1 MRHKL
6 LLADDSAAIQ
16 QVIRLAFDGE
26 DVDVV
31 VVDDG
36 ANAIAAIERESPDI
50 VLADVNL
57 PGTDGYDLAAC
68 IRNDTARAS
77 LPVVLLA
84 GAFEP
89 VDRARADAVGCRD
102 ILVKPFGPRDLV
114 SRVKTLLDPAYIP
127 PPVETE
133 PAEAAPA
140 AAALSDPEAVE
151 PEPLY
156 VAPERTP
163 VPIQPAAA
171 PIPIDVTPERTR
183 EPEPV
188 SVTPVRE
195 SIAVA
200 STTETVEVASAPEPT
215 SLAHRPMLAQ
225 AFAAFLTAERELAP
239 GSDASLTTIT
249 SPAVSVHGDLADAV
263 KRELMRRVRRR
274 LTKSF
279 VRDTAEKVVG
289 KTVDRLVREELARMN
304 VRPPTA
310 E

>member
-26 DVDVV
+26 NIDVV

-36 ANAIAAIERESPDI
+36 ANAIAAVERESPDI

-68 IRNDTARAS
+68 IRHDAANAS

-89 VDRARADAVGCRD
+89 VDRARANAVGCRD
-102 ILVKPFGPRDLV
+102 ILVKPFAPRDLV
-114 SRVKTLLDPAYIP
+114 TRVKTLLDPGYIP
-127 PPVETE
+127 RPIEEE
-133 PAEAAPA
+133 PAAPA
-140 AAALSDPEAVE
+140 SSPVAPK
-151 PEPLY
+151 PLY

-171 PIPIDVTPERTR
+171 PRPIDVTPQDTR
-183 EPEPV
+183 ELEPV
-188 SVTPVRE
+188 AVAPARE
-195 SIAVA
+195 PIAVA
-200 STTETVEVASAPEPT
+200 SDADSIGVPSAPEPA
-215 SLAHRPMLAQ
+215 SLARRPILAQ
-225 AFAAFLTAERELAP
+225 AFAAFLAAERELAP
-239 GSDASLTTIT
+239 RSDALLTTIT
-249 SPAVSVHGDLADAV
+249 SPAVPVPSDLADAV
-263 KRELMRRVRRR
+263 KRELARRVRRR

-289 KTVDRLVREELARMN
+289 KAVDRIVREELARMN